1 MLTKSD
7 EGNVIKLELVKSTK
21 EKEVYSYLNNKG
33 EKLWMFRHKYYDGLT
48 GKRKEKKKSGFKT
61 EKAAIKAL
69 VDVKAQTLRGET
81 KYIENDNLTVTQWL
95 DIWFESNKSKW
106 KLGTIT
112 QREIIIRLNIK
123 PYIGHFKLQKLDRLT
138 YQKSLINTLEKKY
151 EPSSIRLIHSIF
163 LIAINAAVE
172 DEIIPRNKFKGVSL
186 PSTRKKEAEL
196 SVLTSDQ
203 LSTMLTYTKDNE
215 DETYYSI
222 LLLLSYTGMRKGEA
236 LGLQWKDIDFET
248 QTISIMRNR
257 TRYGTGST
265 KTKNSER
272 KIKVGKNVI
281 DQLSRYQKVIKEK
294 LLSFGKKLED
304 EDYVFHSLES
314 MIPMPL
320 TTLHKGFKRII
331 QRAGLKECTIHSLR
345 HSHATILM
353 NDGVPV
359 RAIAERLGNTPEMI
373 YTTYGHVLREMEDRI
388 IDTFDRAIEIGAK
401 NGANL

>member
-1 MLTKSD
+1 MKLYKSA
-7 EGNVIKLELVKSTK
+7 K
-21 EKEVYSYLNNKG
+21 EPEIYHYFNANEK
-33 EKLWMFRHKYYDGLT
+33 KLWMFRHKYYDSS

-61 EKAAIKAL
+61 EKAALKAL
-69 VDVKAQTLRGET
+69 LEVKGATLRGET
-81 KYIENDNLTVTQWL
+81 KHIENDNLTVTQWL
-95 DIWFESNKSKW
+95 DIWFESNKQKW
-106 KLGTIT
+106 KPGTIT

-123 PYIGHFKLQKLDRLT
+123 PLIGHFKLQKLDRLT
-138 YQKSLINTLEKKY
+138 YQKSLINALEKKY

-172 DEIIPRNKFKGVSL
+172 EEIILRNKFRGISL
-186 PSTRKKEAEL
+186 PSTRNKEAEL

-203 LSTMLTYTKDNE
+203 LRTMLVYTKEHE

-272 KIKVGKNVI
+272 KIKVGTNVF
-281 DQLSRYQKVIKEK
+281 DQLNRYQKVIKEK
-294 LLSFGKKLED
+294 LLSYGKKLED
-304 EDYVFHSLES
+304 DDYVFHSLES

-331 QRAGLKECTIHSLR
+331 QRAGLKECTLHSLR

-373 YTTYGHVLREMEDRI
+373 HTTYGHVLREMEDKI

-401 NGANL
+401 SGANL

>member
-1 MLTKSD
+1 MKGIVTTMELTR
-7 EGNVIKLELVKSTK
+7 STK
-21 EKEVYSYLNNKG
+21 EKEVYSYHNSKG

-61 EKAAIKAL
+61 EKAAIQAL
-69 VDVKAQTLRGET
+69 LQVKAQTLRGET
-81 KYIENDNLTVTQWL
+81 KYIENDNLSVSQWL

-106 KLGTIT
+106 KNGTIT

-123 PYIGHFKLQKLDRLT
+123 PYIGHLKLQKLDRLT
-138 YQKSLINTLEKKY
+138 YQKKLINELEKKY

-163 LIAINAAVE
+163 LTAINAAVE
-172 DEIIPRNKFKGVSL
+172 EEILLRNKFRGVSL
-186 PSTRKKEAEL
+186 PSPRNKESEL
-196 SVLTSDQ
+196 SILTSDE
-203 LSTMLTYTKDNE
+203 LRTMLLYTKEHE

-222 LLLLSYTGMRKGEA
+222 LMLLSYTGMRKGEA

-272 KIKVGKNVI
+272 KIKVGKNVM
-281 DQLSRYQKVIKEK
+281 DQLNCYRKVTKEK
-294 LLSFGKKLED
+294 LLSYGRKLEEND
-304 EDYVFHSLES
+304 FVFHSFES
-314 MIPMPL
+314 MAPMPL

-331 QRAGLKECTIHSLR
+331 KRAGLKECTLHSLR

-373 YTTYGHVLREMEDRI
+373 HTTYGHVLREMEDKI
-388 IDTFDRAIEIGAK
+388 IDTFDRAIETGAK
-401 NGANL
+401 SGANL

>member
-1 MLTKSD
+1 MKGMVKMKLYKSA
-7 EGNVIKLELVKSTK
+7 K
-21 EKEVYSYLNNKG
+21 EPEIYHYFNANEK
-33 EKLWMFRHKYYDGLT
+33 KLWMFRHKYYDSS

-61 EKAAIKAL
+61 EKAALKAL
-69 VDVKAQTLRGET
+69 LEVKGATLRGET
-81 KYIENDNLTVTQWL
+81 KHIENDNLTVTQWL
-95 DIWFESNKSKW
+95 DIWFESNKQKW
-106 KLGTIT
+106 KPGTIT

-123 PYIGHFKLQKLDRLT
+123 PLIGHFKLQKLDRLT
-138 YQKSLINTLEKKY
+138 YQKSLINALEKKY

-172 DEIIPRNKFKGVSL
+172 EEIILRNKFRGISL
-186 PSTRKKEAEL
+186 PSTRNKEAEL

-203 LSTMLTYTKDNE
+203 LRTMLVYTKEHE

-272 KIKVGKNVI
+272 KIKVGTNVF
-281 DQLSRYQKVIKEK
+281 DQLNRYQKVIKEK
-294 LLSFGKKLED
+294 LLSYGKKLED
-304 EDYVFHSLES
+304 DDYVFHSLES

-331 QRAGLKECTIHSLR
+331 QRAGLKECTLHSLR

-373 YTTYGHVLREMEDRI
+373 HTTYGHVLREMEDKI

-401 NGANL
+401 SGANL

>member
-1 MLTKSD
+1 M
-7 EGNVIKLELVKSTK
+7 ELIKSTK

-33 EKLWMFRHKYYDGLT
+33 EKLWMFRHKYYDDLT

-69 VDVKAQTLRGET
+69 FEVKAQTLRGET
-81 KYIENDNLTVTQWL
+81 KHIENDNLTVAQWL
-95 DIWFESNKSKW
+95 DLWFETSKRKW
-106 KLGTIT
+106 KNSTVT

-123 PYIGHFKLQKLDRLT
+123 PLLGFYKLQKLDKAT
-138 YQKSLINTLEKKY
+138 YQREFINVLEKQY
-151 EPSSIRLIHSIF
+151 EPGTVRQAHSIF
-163 LIAINAAVE
+163 SIAVNAAIE
-172 DEIIPRNKFKGVSL
+172 EEILHKNKFKGVSL
-186 PSTRKKEAEL
+186 PSSRNKEAGL
-196 SVLTSDQ
+196 NILTSDQ
-203 LSTMLTYTKDNE
+203 LSVMLNYAKEYE

-236 LGLQWKDIDFET
+236 LGLQWLDIDFEK
-248 QTISIMRNR
+248 QAINIIRNR
-257 TRYGTGST
+257 TIHGTGTT

-281 DQLSRYQKVIKEK
+281 DQLIRYQKVIKEN
-294 LLSFGKKLED
+294 LLSYGKKLED
-304 EDYVFHSLES
+304 EDYVFLSLES

-320 TTLHKGFKRII
+320 TTLHKGFKRIVK
-331 QRAGLKECTIHSLR
+331 RAGLKECTIHSLR

-373 YTTYGHVLREMEDRI
+373 YTTYGHVLREMEDKI

-401 NGANL
+401 SGANL

>member
-1 MLTKSD
+1 MVKMKLYKSA
-7 EGNVIKLELVKSTK
+7 K
-21 EKEVYSYLNNKG
+21 EPEIYHYFNANEK
-33 EKLWMFRHKYYDGLT
+33 KLWMFRHKYYDSS

-61 EKAAIKAL
+61 EKAALKAL
-69 VDVKAQTLRGET
+69 LEVKGATLRGET
-81 KYIENDNLTVTQWL
+81 KHIENDNLTVTQWL
-95 DIWFESNKSKW
+95 DIWFESNKQKW
-106 KLGTIT
+106 KPGTIT

-123 PYIGHFKLQKLDRLT
+123 PLIGHFKLQKLDRLT
-138 YQKSLINTLEKKY
+138 YQKSLINALEKKY

-172 DEIIPRNKFKGVSL
+172 EEIILRNKFRGISL
-186 PSTRKKEAEL
+186 PSTRNKEAEL

-203 LSTMLTYTKDNE
+203 LRTMLVYTKEHE

-272 KIKVGKNVI
+272 KIKVGTNVF
-281 DQLSRYQKVIKEK
+281 DQLNRYQKVIKEK
-294 LLSFGKKLED
+294 LLSYGKKLED
-304 EDYVFHSLES
+304 DDYVFHSLES

-331 QRAGLKECTIHSLR
+331 QRAGLKECTLHSLR

-373 YTTYGHVLREMEDRI
+373 HTTYGHVLREMEDKI

-401 NGANL
+401 SGANL